1 MSTIDRKRE
10 KLKAS
15 LRDVDADIFRT
26 DRDRRVEKKRRKEAL
41 SRLERREAKNDLRS
55 DPIDEDN

>member
-15 LRDVDADIFRT
+15 LRDVDSDIFRT
-26 DRDRRVEKKRRKEAL
+26 DRDRRAEKKRRKEAL
-41 SRLERREAKNDLRS
+41 SRLDRREAKNELRS
-55 DPIDEDN
+55 DRNEED